1 MTRIRFIVLLWFS
14 ENPISTNEFLIAVR
28 YLLELSRWD
37 MRKLS
42 FIVVSLIVQLN
53 VFSQSVE
60 FKVGYEL
67 AQEIL
72 QWEEINSTR
81 KAESDRVFEVTE

>member
-1 MTRIRFIVLLWFS
+1 
-14 ENPISTNEFLIAVR
+14 
-28 YLLELSRWD
+28 

-42 FIVVSLIVQLN
+42 FMVVSLIVQLN

>member
-1 MTRIRFIVLLWFS
+1 LLWFS

-42 FIVVSLIVQLN
+42 FMVVSLIVQLN